1 VFAFVTRIF
10 AGVRVVR
17 MSSGKLA
24 LIRDL
29 GLVKG
34 GKGLR
39 HHERLTLAGIVRS
52 FTAPRAGEGQSQVS
66 PDHEEP
72 LAFSIG
78 WREWPHRQPLP
89 PTSFAK
95 VSRNPMVLLNT
106 GRDGVE
112 SGSRAK

>member
-1 VFAFVTRIF
+1 VHHLLGANLLEVQLFSFVRRIF

-39 HHERLTLAGIVRS
+39 HHERLTLAGILRS
-52 FTAPRAGEGQSQVS
+52 FAASRAGEGPSHVS
-66 PDHEEP
+66 PDREEP
-72 LAFSIG
+72 IAFSIG
-78 WREWPHRQPLP
+78 WR
-89 PTSFAK
+89 
-95 VSRNPMVLLNT
+95 
-106 GRDGVE
+106 D
-112 SGSRAK
+112 